1 MVYFIKVIKEI
12 RQNVTEYPTT
22 SKTLLDKIASGDEIS
37 WDEFYLKYA
46 PIVKALAK
54 FKGLNAVDADDICQQ
69 VMMQFFKQSKTFK
82 FDPNIAK
89 FRTYF
94 GLIVNSKICSYF
106 RNSKENPTDDM
117 EWIPVDAETETLFMD
132 EWRKTVLKEA
142 EQELKQR
149 VAPETF
155 QAYEL
160 YAVQNRPVKKVA
172 EYLDCSENQV
182 YQAKKRCFAMMREIL
197 LAMNEQDPELQL
209 ELSKYDV

>member
-1 MVYFIKVIKEI
+1 MSLK
-12 RQNVTEYPTT
+12 YPTT

-54 FKGLNAVDADDICQQ
+54 FKGLDANAADDVCQQ
-69 VMMQFFKQSKTFK
+69 VMLQFFKQSKTFK

-94 GLIVNSKICSYF
+94 GRIVNAKITNYYRKRGEVS
-106 RNSKENPTDDM
+106 SDEP
-117 EWIPVDAETETLFMD
+117 EEIPVDSEEGNLFMN

-142 EQELKQR
+142 EQVLKQR

-172 EYLDCSENQV
+172 EYLDCTENQV

-209 ELSKYDV
+209 ELSKYEL

>member
-1 MVYFIKVIKEI
+1 MSLK
-12 RQNVTEYPTT
+12 YPTT

-54 FKGLNAVDADDICQQ
+54 FKGLDANAADDVCQQ
-69 VMMQFFKQSKTFK
+69 VMLQFFKQSKTFK

-94 GLIVNSKICSYF
+94 GRIVNAKIANYYRKRGEVS
-106 RNSKENPTDDM
+106 SDEP
-117 EWIPVDAETETLFMD
+117 EEIPVDSEEGNLFMN

-142 EQELKQR
+142 EQVLKQR

-172 EYLDCSENQV
+172 EYLDCTENQV

-209 ELSKYDV
+209 ELSKYEL

>member
-1 MVYFIKVIKEI
+1 MTLK
-12 RQNVTEYPTT
+12 YPTT

-46 PIVKALAK
+46 PIVKALAQ
-54 FKGLNAVDADDICQQ
+54 FKGLNAADADDVCQQ

-82 FDPNIAK
+82 FDPDIAR

-94 GLIVNSKICSYF
+94 GRIVNAKIINYF
-106 RNSKENPTDDM
+106 RRKENKEILVDDVM
-117 EWIPVDAETETLFMD
+117 PDIPVDPEIDAIYMS
-132 EWRKTVLKEA
+132 EWRKTLLIEAQQKLKE
-142 EQELKQR
+142 R
-149 VAPETF
+149 VAPETY

-160 YAVQNRPVKKVA
+160 YAIQNRPVKKVA

-209 ELSKYDV
+209 ELSKYEL

>member
-1 MVYFIKVIKEI
+1 MSLK
-12 RQNVTEYPTT
+12 YPTT

-54 FKGLNAVDADDICQQ
+54 FKGLDAAAADDVCQQ
-69 VMMQFFKQSKTFK
+69 VMLQFFKQSKTFK

-94 GLIVNSKICSYF
+94 GRIVNSKICSYF
-106 RNSKENPTDDM
+106 RNAQDLPTEDL
-117 EWIPVDAETETLFMD
+117 EWIPVDTETENLFMD
-132 EWRKTVLKEA
+132 EWRKVILQEA
-142 EQELKQR
+142 EQKLKQR

-172 EYLDCSENQV
+172 EYLDCTENQV

-209 ELSKYDV
+209 ELSKYEL

>member
-1 MVYFIKVIKEI
+1 MSLK
-12 RQNVTEYPTT
+12 YPTT

-46 PIVKALAK
+46 PIVKALAQ
-54 FKGLNAVDADDICQQ
+54 FKGLDANAADDVCQQ

-94 GLIVNSKICSYF
+94 GRIVNIKIANYYRKRGEVS
-106 RNSKENPTDDM
+106 SDEP
-117 EWIPVDAETETLFMD
+117 EEIPVDSEEGNLFMN

-149 VAPETF
+149 VSPETF

-160 YAVQNRPVKKVA
+160 YAVQNRPLKNVA
-172 EYLDCSENQV
+172 EYLDCTENQV

-209 ELSKYDV
+209 ELSKYEL

>member
-1 MVYFIKVIKEI
+1 MSLK
-12 RQNVTEYPTT
+12 YPTT

-54 FKGLNAVDADDICQQ
+54 FKGLDANAADDVCQQ
-69 VMMQFFKQSKTFK
+69 VMLQFFKQSKTFK

-94 GLIVNSKICSYF
+94 GRIVNAKITNYYRKRGEVS
-106 RNSKENPTDDM
+106 SDKPE
-117 EWIPVDAETETLFMD
+117 EIPVDSEEGNLFMN

-160 YAVQNRPVKKVA
+160 YAIQNRPVKKVA

-209 ELSKYDV
+209 ELSKYEL

>member
-1 MVYFIKVIKEI
+1 MSLK
-12 RQNVTEYPTT
+12 YPTT

-54 FKGLNAVDADDICQQ
+54 FKGLDANAADDVCQQ
-69 VMMQFFKQSKTFK
+69 VMLQFFKQSKTFK

-94 GLIVNSKICSYF
+94 GRIVNVKIANYYRKRGEVS
-106 RNSKENPTDDM
+106 SDEP
-117 EWIPVDAETETLFMD
+117 EEIPVDSEEENLFMN
-132 EWRKTVLKEA
+132 EWRKAVLKEA

-172 EYLDCSENQV
+172 EYLDCTENQV
-182 YQAKKRCFAMMREIL
+182 YQAKKRCFKMMKEIL
-197 LAMNEQDPELQL
+197 LKMNETDPELQL

>member
-1 MVYFIKVIKEI
+1 MSLK
-12 RQNVTEYPTT
+12 YPTT

-54 FKGLNAVDADDICQQ
+54 FKGLDANAADDVCQQ
-69 VMMQFFKQSKTFK
+69 VMLQFFKQSKTFK

-94 GLIVNSKICSYF
+94 GRIVRGGIVDYF
-106 RNSKENPTDDM
+106 RKKKEV
-117 EWIPVDAETETLFMD
+117 PVAEFEAVPIDPDTEKLYMD
-132 EWRKTVLKEA
+132 EWRKMVIKEA

-160 YAVQNRPVKKVA
+160 YAIQNRPVKKVA

>member
-1 MVYFIKVIKEI
+1 MSLK
-12 RQNVTEYPTT
+12 YPTT

-54 FKGLNAVDADDICQQ
+54 FKGLDANAADDVCQQ
-69 VMMQFFKQSKTFK
+69 VMLQFFKQSKTFK

-94 GLIVNSKICSYF
+94 GRIVNAKITNYYRKRGEVS
-106 RNSKENPTDDM
+106 SDEP
-117 EWIPVDAETETLFMD
+117 EEIPVDSEEGNLFMN

-160 YAVQNRPVKKVA
+160 YAIQNRPVKKVA

-209 ELSKYDV
+209 ELSKYEL